1 MMMSEIIAKVK
12 SLAENDQ
19 SIANADITGW
29 VDDAIGRINQ
39 AMKSNIP
46 TTAGNT
52 TSLVPAFDVRFHE
65 ALVIFAVAKYRESD
79 ADFQSAQYFS
89 MQFDDMV
96 RTMQR
101 DMTLLPSVRV
111 DDQIQQIIVTNASV
125 FTYNLIMDY
134 GSYFDYVSVYKND
147 ILVDPLNYST
157 SLQKRQITFKG
168 ITLAVNDKITIL
180 FENNSDLNNPPY
192 QWWGES
198 GW

>member
-1 MMMSEIIAKVK
+1 MMMSEIITKTK

-46 TTAGNT
+46 TTGGNT
-52 TSLVPAFDVRFHE
+52 TTLVPAFDVRFHE

-79 ADFQSAQYFS
+79 SDYQSAQYFLGT
-89 MQFDDMV
+89 FDDMLKI
-96 RTMQR
+96 MQR

-111 DDQIQQIIVTNASV
+111 DNNVQQIVVPNTTTFI
-125 FTYNLIMDY
+125 FTLVMDY
-134 GSYFDYVSVYKND
+134 GSYFDNISVYNND
-147 ILVDPLNYST
+147 VLVDEKYYKLDVTN
-157 SLQKRQITFKG
+157 RQITF
-168 ITLAVNDKITIL
+168 IAYTFATNDKVTIL
-180 FENNSDLNNPPY
+180 FENNSDLSNPPY
-192 QWWGES
+192 QWWGNS